1 MKTRTTVLVAS
12 ACVFVI
18 TTSLLGM
25 LTKITSSTTKQV
37 STKSYRLPAKNI
49 FNTKK
54 ATSHEQRKLLHD
66 LNDRNDTII
75 CDLEFEKLRIQ
86 DSIDKLKQ
94 QQDHAINVI
103 NSNEPLNR
111 DFLTSLEAQLMID
124 KITHTQSILLTE

>member
-1 MKTRTTVLVAS
+1 MKTRNTVLVAS